1 MEREAELLNTIHVLT
16 DYIIQLAPEACVK
29 EEHVTYED
37 EHANLEVYPPL
48 AWDEEQCMDLQEK
61 IGERVSDLHV
71 ETGFLV
77 LVYVVSPLQQ
87 VVEVQR
93 ELIQLKQREQAIEKK
108 LAEAAALGLL
118 KLAPAQAEL
127 ALA

>member
-1 MEREAELLNTIHVLT
+1 MEREAELHSAIHTLI
-16 DYIIQLAPEACVK
+16 DYIIQLTPEVFVK
-29 EEHVTYED
+29 EEKVIYED

-48 AWDEEQCMDLQEK
+48 TWDEEQCIDLQEK
-61 IGERVSDLHV
+61 IGERVSELHV

-93 ELIQLKQREQAIEKK
+93 ELIQLKQRERAIEKK

-127 ALA
+127 VLA

>member
-1 MEREAELLNTIHVLT
+1 MEREAELRNTIHLLT
-16 DYIIQLAPEACVK
+16 DYILQLAPEACV
-29 EEHVTYED
+29 EEEQVIYED

-48 AWDEEQCMDLQEK
+48 IWDEEQCMDLQEK

-87 VVEVQR
+87 VAEVQR
-93 ELIQLKQREQAIEKK
+93 ELIQLKQRERTIEKK
-108 LAEAAALGLL
+108 LAEATALGLL

-127 ALA
+127 VPA